1 MFPCKCLNLNLVHY
15 TVHTACL
22 NTFLQYEC
30 YHEEFLSQQSPIW
43 QNLGI
48 LNNFLQY
55 KLQPAQADSCWK
67 SSVGKSWWSDDNVCV
82 KRMLKSFSLCFDKTK
97 SLLTYSNMPTPRLLV
112 AQGEQGQRG
121 SSVWFTDFCPT
132 GICAS
137 LSLWTWFWLWNITT
151 LTVVCSFLPDRPLL
165 SVSSIP

>member
-22 NTFLQYEC
+22 NTFLQSEC

-67 SSVGKSWWSDDNVCV
+67 SSVGKPWWSDDNVCV

-121 SSVWFTDFCPT
+121 CSVEQIFCLSD
-132 GICAS
+132 S
-137 LSLWTWFWLWNITT
+137 LIFVWLGLVPVWVYGPDSGSEISLL
-151 LTVVCSFLPDRPLL
+151 
-165 SVSSIP
+165 